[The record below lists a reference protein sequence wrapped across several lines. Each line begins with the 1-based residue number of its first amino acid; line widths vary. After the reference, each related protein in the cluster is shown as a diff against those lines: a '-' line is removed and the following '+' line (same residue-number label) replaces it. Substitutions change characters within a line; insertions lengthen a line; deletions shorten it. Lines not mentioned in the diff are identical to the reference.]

1 MTTATKTITAHTRTG
16 RVSQVQIDPAT
27 TSYVDVYQQP
37 TGKFAIYLRDASRN
51 DQTVFVADSIHATY
65 VATHVKTGKVKWIN
79 AIPGDTI
86 VTRVCYLDGSVR
98 QFVKT
103 RK

>member
-1 MTTATKTITAHTRTG
+1 MTTATKTITAHTLTG
-16 RVSQVQIDPAT
+16 RVSQVQIDPVT
-27 TSYVDVYQQP
+27 TSYVDVYQHADN
-37 TGKFAIYLRDASRN
+37 KFAIYLRDASRN
-51 DQTVFVADSIHATY
+51 DQTMFVADSIHADY
-65 VATHVKTGKVKWIN
+65 VPYHVKTDKVKWIN
-79 AIPGDTI
+79 AIPGKTI